1 MEINFERKNSASEAA
16 TRHMRQTMCRNPL
29 RSLRHIVPAAAPPDV
44 LRYADSAHQSAWQNP
59 KKNLPPPVD
68 FFELRQAPGTLY
80 AILPNHITIIK
91 IPKK

>member
-1 MEINFERKNSASEAA
+1 MY
-16 TRHMRQTMCRNPL
+16 RNPL

-68 FFELRQAPGTLY
+68 FFELRQAAGTLQ
-80 AILPNHITIIK
+80 ATENHTTTK
-91 IPKK
+91 